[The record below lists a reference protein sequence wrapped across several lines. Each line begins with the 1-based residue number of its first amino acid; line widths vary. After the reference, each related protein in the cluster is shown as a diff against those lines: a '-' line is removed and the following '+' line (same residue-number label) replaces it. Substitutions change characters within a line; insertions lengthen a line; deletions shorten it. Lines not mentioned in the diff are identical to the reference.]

1 MMTNQPRPAR
11 SRFAALPLVGIS
23 AVLLIGLVAIAIVRP
38 GEQPVVA
45 VGAEPS
51 PSPIAS
57 AAAAPAASSSAQASL
72 QPLAVPSTLPSP
84 KPSAHA
90 TAAAQPAASP
100 AAPMTSTCRARDL
113 SARIL
118 AWDGAA
124 GSRIAAVEVQ
134 NKAAVAC
141 TVGEPTAIHL
151 IAADGTVLIDSSKV
165 SGLPTATPGG
175 SAVTVPAGGSI
186 ETDVRVANYCGD
198 VPNGPI
204 GVSLSLPESGGTV
217 VAMPG
222 SGVSSADAIPPCN
235 GPIGP
240 DIEMN
245 GWRQ

>member
-1 MMTNQPRPAR
+1 MMTNQPRPSR
-11 SRFAALPLVGIS
+11 SRLAALPLAGIS
-23 AVLLIGLVAIAIVRP
+23 AVLLIGLVAIAIVRL

-45 VGAEPS
+45 VGADPS

-72 QPLAVPSTLPSP
+72 QPLAVQSPLPSP
-84 KPSAHA
+84 SPIAS
-90 TAAAQPAASP
+90 AAAAEPAASP
-100 AAPMTSTCRARDL
+100 AAPMTPSCRARDL

-175 SAVTVPAGGSI
+175 SAITVPAGGSI

-204 GVSLSLPESGGTV
+204 GVSLSLPEPGGTV

-245 GWRQ
+245 GWR

>member
-1 MMTNQPRPAR
+1 L
-11 SRFAALPLVGIS
+11 AALPLAGIS
-23 AVLLIGLVAIAIVRP
+23 AVLLIGLVAIAIVRL

-45 VGAEPS
+45 VGADPS

-72 QPLAVPSTLPSP
+72 QPLAVQSPLPSP
-84 KPSAHA
+84 SPIAS
-90 TAAAQPAASP
+90 AAAAEPAASP
-100 AAPMTSTCRARDL
+100 AASMTPTCRARDL

-175 SAVTVPAGGSI
+175 SAITVPAGGSI
-186 ETDVRVANYCGD
+186 ETDVRVANYCGE

-204 GVSLSLPESGGTV
+204 GVSLSLPESRGTV

-245 GWRQ
+245 GWR